1 MHTALCWAARASGRP
16 LHGASR
22 VNFLCWEPLTRRLLL
37 AAVTFEDLNS
47 DDPRIRTFL
56 EALSNFTSGERPRA
70 SPPGRDVPSPRSI
83 PPGGDPKPVP
93 CPSPEDLSRFLKFVT
108 GRSRLP
114 VQILVY
120 PDRSG

>member
-1 MHTALCWAARASGRP
+1 MNS
-16 LHGASR
+16 
-22 VNFLCWEPLTRRLLL
+22 LCWEPLTRRLLL

-70 SPPGRDVPSPRSI
+70 FPTPHHQAGMSLPLGTSGS
-83 PPGGDPKPVP
+83 GGDPKPVP